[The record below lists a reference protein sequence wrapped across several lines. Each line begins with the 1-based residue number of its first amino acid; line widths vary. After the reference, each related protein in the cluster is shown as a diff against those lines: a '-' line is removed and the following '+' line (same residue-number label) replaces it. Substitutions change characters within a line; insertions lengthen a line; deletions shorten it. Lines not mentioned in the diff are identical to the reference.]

1 MNEITVRER
10 APERRMAVNMICNLG
25 SHFISAAIA
34 FFLTPFLISELGL
47 EVYGFYPVAIEL
59 MAVFALVSGLL
70 NSTATRYVTIEVAG
84 GREENARRYFS
95 TVFFANI
102 ALSGLLMLPMAVAIL
117 LCNRY
122 LNVPVGLVGEL
133 RIFLLLM
140 LGSVLVD
147 GIFSV
152 FSAAYSVS
160 ERLDLRAGGQL
171 VATLVKAG
179 LLWVLLGIWR
189 SPSIVSIG
197 VAVLAASF
205 AAGLVSLMMS
215 RHLCPLLAVS
225 AKDVFRPY
233 LRQVVASGF
242 WYSFSRFGVFL
253 ITGAFLFAANL
264 LYGAKIGGAYSVAL
278 TVSRVLSG
286 VLTVLAG
293 LFMPVMEKRF
303 ASGDHGALVGTVTK
317 GQKTVGYF
325 ALVGVAM
332 CIGFCREFF
341 SLWLGAENTPT
352 LRLLTVLLVLPA
364 LSVASALPILDLA
377 LVMNRMRRLSLFF
390 VGGALLGLSAAIAC
404 GVFFHASV
412 LVMAAVSAGVQLVW
426 YSGVLPLVA
435 GRLLSTEPLAFYL
448 PVLRTY
454 LGCAV
459 AVGFVVFVKS
469 VFSVDSWLRLAVMLG
484 VCLLAVMAMGYL
496 ILFGKPKLKM

>member
-1 MNEITVRER
+1 MNETTVRER

-25 SHFISAAIA
+25 SHLISAAIA

-59 MAVFALVSGLL
+59 MAVFALMSGLL

-102 ALSGLLMLPMAVAIL
+102 VLSGLLMLPMAAAIL
-117 LCNRY
+117 FCNRY
-122 LNVPVGLVGEL
+122 LNVPAGLVGEL
-133 RIFLLLM
+133 RIFFLLM
-140 LGSVLVD
+140 LASVLVD

-152 FSAAYSVS
+152 FSAAYSVT

-179 LLWVLLGIWR
+179 LLWVLLGTWT

-205 AAGLVSLMMS
+205 ASGLVNLTMS
-215 RHLCPLLAVS
+215 RYLAPRLTVSTAAVS
-225 AKDVFRPY
+225 RSY

-242 WYSFSRFGVFL
+242 WYSFSRLGVFL
-253 ITGAFLFAANL
+253 ITGAFLFAVNL
-264 LYGAKIGGAYSVAL
+264 LYGAKTGGAYSVAL

-286 VLTVLAG
+286 VLMVLAG

-303 ASGDHGALVGTVTK
+303 ALGDTTALAETVRK
-317 GQKTVGYF
+317 GQKTVGFF

-364 LSVASALPILDLA
+364 LSVASALPVLDLA

-390 VGGALLGLSAAIAC
+390 VGGALLGLSVAIAC
-404 GVFFHASV
+404 GVFFRTPV
-412 LVMAAVSAGVQLVW
+412 LVMAAVSAGVQIVW

-435 GRLLSTEPLAFYL
+435 GRLLSAEPLTFYL
-448 PVLRTY
+448 PILRTY

-469 VFSVDSWLRLAVMLG
+469 VFAVDSWLRLTVMLG

-496 ILFGKPKLKM
+496 ALFGKPKFKM